1 MTSQWVERTWIRTGG
16 SGANGLKKKKKDRRK
31 ELFITS
37 LILEHFHLLSPPRQ
51 FCKINGVKMLNKAG
65 LFSFQSFA
73 FCAEGVIN

>member
-1 MTSQWVERTWIRTGG
+1 MGRKDLDLHGRFRGEWV
-16 SGANGLKKKKKDRRK
+16 KKKKKDRRK

-37 LILEHFHLLSPPRQ
+37 LILEHFHLLSPPRE

-73 FCAEGVIN
+73 FCGAGVIN